1 MPADVKLDISAS
13 GQGTVSVDGVDMS
26 SLVSGAEVRTFAGD
40 GTKVTLHL
48 TPVALKDFTIQADT
62 IEIKGS
68 TIPSAVELA
77 LWQFLKAK
85 FEPTPRAVDVTSCDS
100 LLREFAPDRS

>member
-1 MPADVKLDISAS
+1 MPADVKLDINGR
-13 GQGTVSVDGVDMS
+13 GQGSVSVDGVDMS
-26 SLVSGAEVRTFAGD
+26 SMVSGLEVATFAGD
-40 GTKVTLHL
+40 VTKVTLHL
-48 TPVALKDFTIQADT
+48 TPVALKDFAIKDAA

-85 FEPTPRAVDVTSCDS
+85 FEPTPRALDVTSCDS
-100 LLREFAPDRS
+100 LVREFAGDR

>member
-1 MPADVKLDISAS
+1 MTADVKLNIDFRGLGAI
-13 GQGTVSVDGVDMS
+13 SVDGVDMS
-26 SLVSGAEVRTFAGD
+26 SMVGGVEVAAFVGD
-40 GTKVTLHL
+40 CTKVTLHL
-48 TPVALKDFTIQADT
+48 TPVALKDFAIKDAA

-85 FEPTPRAVDVTSCDS
+85 FEPTPREVDVTPCDS
-100 LLREFAPDRS
+100 PTRVFALDRG